1 MISADG
7 KRMLEEIHT
16 LATMSDTA
24 LKTGITRI
32 SQIREYAQG
41 TDFIKTKMLE
51 AGLEVQKDKIGNIC
65 ACLYG
70 SNPEGSILSGSHL
83 DTVRCG
89 GAFDGVMGCMC
100 T

>member
-7 KRMLEEIHT
+7 KRMMEEIHT

-32 SQIREYAQG
+32 SWTREYAQG

-51 AGLEVQKDKIGNIC
+51 AGLEICEDKIGNIC
-65 ACLYG
+65 ACLNG
-70 SNPEGSILSGSHL
+70 SNPKGSILSGSHL
-83 DTVRCG
+83 DTVRCI
-89 GAFDGVMGCMC
+89 
-100 T
+100 